1 MHCGG
6 ILAALVDAVASI
18 TGQDASDVHTE
29 LDQHSLGAS
38 AARDDV
44 RAFVARVETRLGLA
58 PRTTAGSSASSC
70 ATAVRSTPTFASPR
84 IRRVSTP
91 CSRVSRVLSRP

>member
-1 MHCGG
+1 MQCEG

-18 TGQDASDVHTE
+18 TGQDAGDVHTE

-58 PRTTAGSSASSC
+58 P
-70 ATAVRSTPTFASPR
+70 AVGRDARGPEHAYFRLAEDP
-84 IRRVSTP
+84 
-91 CSRVSRVLSRP
+91 